1 MSPAPTETSP
11 LALLREY
18 WGHTAF
24 RPGQEEIINSVLA
37 GHDTLALLPTGG
49 GKSVCFQVPA
59 LVRPGIC
66 VVVTPLIALMKDQ
79 VDNLR
84 RRGLKAEAIYAGMSH
99 QEIDHALDNCVYG
112 RSVKF
117 LYVSPE
123 RLLTELF
130 QVRVAKMNVGLLA
143 VDEAHCLSQWG
154 YDFRPP
160 YLRIAELREALP
172 PGTPV
177 IALTATATAQVQADI
192 VAKLKF
198 GPGAGVFRQSFARP
212 KLSYSVLP
220 TEDKLR
226 RLLEVVRG
234 VGPTKTGIVYART
247 RRQTEDAATFLQ
259 QHNFSAAAY
268 HAGLPAATRTQVQQD
283 WIADKVRLIVAT
295 NAFGMGIDKPD
306 VRLVAHLDAPDTLEA
321 YYQEAGRAGRD
332 GLYAFAVLLAGPNDT
347 DELHRRTNQAFPPLD
362 TVRRVYQAL
371 ANYSRTAVGGGEL
384 AAFEFDLQQFAETY
398 RIRAVDAHNSLKV
411 LQREGFVQLNEA
423 VNSPARVHLI
433 LNHHDLYAFQV
444 ANAQHD
450 LLIKALLRL
459 HGGELFADFQAI
471 SENAV
476 ATHLRRSVVEVRQ
489 QLRYLHT
496 AGILHY
502 QPRQESPQALFTTPR
517 FDAPKLP
524 IDQVRMTAAR
534 DLARHKTHAVG
545 QYLAGTRC
553 RQQLLLT
560 YFDEADPARCG
571 VCDNCL
577 AEKKTAQTTTA
588 AGSLREALLLQVRQA
603 ALSPRELLAAFP
615 PQQAAAVTATVR
627 EMVDRGELTYG
638 ADGKLELPAGSQ
650 LKG

>member
-1 MSPAPTETSP
+1 MSTPENSP
-11 LALLREY
+11 LALLREH
-18 WGHTAF
+18 WGHSAF
-24 RPGQEEIINSVLA
+24 RPGQEDIISSVLA

-49 GKSVCFQVPA
+49 GKSICFQVPA
-59 LVRPGIC
+59 LARPGIC
-66 VVVTPLIALMKDQ
+66 LVVSPLIALMKDQ
-79 VDNLR
+79 VENLR
-84 RRGLKAEAIYAGMSH
+84 KRGLKAEAIYAGMSH

-160 YLRIAELREALP
+160 YLRIVELRELLP
-172 PGTPV
+172 PGVPV
-177 IALTATATAQVQADI
+177 IALTATATARVQADI
-192 VAKLKF
+192 VEKLAF
-198 GPGAGVFRQSFARP
+198 RPGYGVFRQSFARA
-212 KLSYSVLP
+212 KLSYSVLH

-234 VGPTKTGIVYART
+234 VGPDKTGIVYART
-247 RRQTEDAATFLQ
+247 RRQTEDTAAFLQ
-259 QHNFSAAAY
+259 QHKFPAAAY
-268 HAGLPAATRTQVQQD
+268 HAGLPSEQRTKVQQD
-283 WIADKVRLIVAT
+283 WVANKVRLIVAT

-332 GLYAFAVLLAGPNDT
+332 GQYAFAVALAGPNDG
-347 DELHRRTNQAFPPLD
+347 DEQRRRTTQAFPPLD

-384 AAFEFDLQQFAETY
+384 AAFDFDIQQFAETY
-398 RIRAVDAHNSLKV
+398 RIRAVDAHNSLRI
-411 LQREGFVQLNEA
+411 LEREGFVQVNEA
-423 VNSPARVHLI
+423 VFSPARVHLI
-433 LNHHDLYAFQV
+433 MSHRDLYAFQV

-450 LLIKALLRL
+450 QLIKALLRL
-459 HGGELFADFQAI
+459 HGGELFAGFQTI
-471 SENAV
+471 SENNL
-476 ATHLRRSVVEVRQ
+476 ATHLRRSVTEVRQ

-502 QPRQESPQALFTTPR
+502 QPRQESPQAMFTTQR

-524 IDQVRMTAAR
+524 LDEPRLKAAR
-534 DLARHKTHAVG
+534 DLALHKTSAVI
-545 QYLAGTRC
+545 QYVAGMRC
-553 RQQLLLT
+553 RQQLLLE
-560 YFDEADPARCG
+560 YFDEADPPRCG

-577 AEKKTAQTTTA
+577 AEKKARQTEVDTA
-588 AGSLREALLLQVRQA
+588 SLRPRLLEVLKA
-603 ALSPRELLAAFP
+603 APQTPRELLAAFQ
-615 PQQAAAVTATVR
+615 PQDAAAVTATLR
-627 EMVDRGELTYG
+627 ELVDLGELAYA
-638 ADGKLELPAGSQ
+638 ADGKLSINN
-650 LKG
+650 

>member
-1 MSPAPTETSP
+1 MPSSPTEISP
-11 LALLREY
+11 LALLRAH
-18 WGHTAF
+18 WGHEKF

-49 GKSVCFQVPA
+49 GKSICFQVPA
-59 LVRPGIC
+59 LARPGIC
-66 VVVTPLIALMKDQ
+66 LVVSPLIALMKDQ

-84 RRGLKAEAIYAGMSH
+84 KRGLKAEAIYAGMSH

-160 YLRIAELREALP
+160 YLRIAELREKLP
-172 PGTPV
+172 AGTPV

-192 VAKLKF
+192 VEKLKF
-198 GPGAGVFRQSFARP
+198 GTSGQVFRQSFARP
-212 KLSYSVLP
+212 KLSYSVLH

-226 RLLEVVRG
+226 QLLEVVRG
-234 VGPTKTGIVYART
+234 VGPDKTGIVYART
-247 RRQTEDAATFLQ
+247 RRQTEDTAAFLQ
-259 QHNFSAAAY
+259 QHKFAAAAY
-268 HAGLPAATRTQVQQD
+268 HAGLPPEKRTQVQQD
-283 WIADKVRLIVAT
+283 WIANKVRLMVAT

-306 VRLVAHLDAPDTLEA
+306 VRLVVHLDAPDTLEA

-332 GLYAFAVLLAGPNDT
+332 NLFAFAVLLAGPNDA
-347 DELHRRTNQAFPPLD
+347 DELRRRTNQSFPPLD
-362 TVRRVYQAL
+362 TVKRVYQAL

-384 AAFEFDLQQFAETY
+384 AAFEFDMQQFAETY
-398 RIRAVDAHNSLKV
+398 RIKAVDAHNSLKI

-423 VNSPARVHLI
+423 VNQPARVHLI
-433 LNHHDLYAFQV
+433 INHQDLYAFQV

-459 HGGELFADFQAI
+459 HGGELFADFQTI
-471 SENAV
+471 SENAL

-517 FDAPKLP
+517 FDAAKLP
-524 IDQVRMTAAR
+524 LDQVKMTAAR
-534 DLARHKTHAVG
+534 DLARAKTTAVA
-545 QYLAGTRC
+545 QYLSGTRC
-553 RQQLLLT
+553 RQILLLT

-571 VCDNCL
+571 VCDICL
-577 AEKKTAQTTTA
+577 AEKKAAQTTEQA
-588 AGSLREALLLQVRQA
+588 PSLREPLLQHIRQA
-603 ALSPRELLAAFP
+603 ARSPRELLAAFP
-615 PQQAAAVTATVR
+615 PKDAAAITAALR
-627 EMVDRGELTYG
+627 EMVDRGELAYA
-638 ADGKLELPAGSQ
+638 ADGRLVLGS
-650 LKG
+650 

>member
-1 MSPAPTETSP
+1 MSAAPTETSP
-11 LALLREY
+11 LALLKEH

-24 RPGQEEIINSVLA
+24 RPGQAEIINSVLS

-49 GKSVCFQVPA
+49 GKSICFQVPA
-59 LVRPGIC
+59 LARPGIC
-66 VVVTPLIALMKDQ
+66 LVVSPLIALMKDQ

-84 RRGLKAEAIYAGMSH
+84 KRGLKAEAIYAGMSH

-192 VAKLKF
+192 VEKLKF
-198 GPGAGVFRQSFARP
+198 RAGSGVFRQSFARP

-247 RRQTEDAATFLQ
+247 RRQTEDTAAFLQ
-259 QHNFSAAAY
+259 QHKFSAAAY
-268 HAGLPAATRTQVQQD
+268 HAGLPSEQRTKVQQD
-283 WIADKVRLIVAT
+283 WIADKTRLIVAT

-332 GLYAFAVLLAGPNDT
+332 GQYAFAVLLVGPNDA
-347 DELHRRTNQAFPPLD
+347 DELRRRTNQSFPPLD

-398 RIRAVDAHNSLKV
+398 RIRAVDAHNSLKI

-433 LNHHDLYAFQV
+433 LNHQDLYAFQV

-476 ATHLRRSVVEVRQ
+476 ATHLRRSVTEVRQ

-534 DLARHKTHAVG
+534 DLARHKTNAVG
-545 QYLAGTRC
+545 LYLAGTRC

-571 VCDNCL
+571 VCDICL
-577 AEKKTAQTTTA
+577 ADKKAAQA
-588 AGSLREALLLQVRQA
+588 AAQAPSLREPLLAHVRQA
-603 ALSPRELLAAFP
+603 APTPRELLAAFP
-615 PQQAAAVTATVR
+615 PAQAAAVTAAVR
-627 EMVDRGELTYG
+627 ELVDRGELAYA
-638 ADGKLELPAGSQ
+638 ADGKLQIPVG
-650 LKG
+650 KG